1 MRFLSSILLF
11 ILITTSNSYS
21 QDDFNKWLSNYKK
34 YAVSQG
40 ISKKTVDQA
49 FENTRLLKK
58 IISYDRNQPEFIEK
72 TNVYIGKRVNKQKV
86 IYAKR
91 LIKNNKNLLDKVEK
105 KFKIPKNYLVALWGI
120 ETVFGKHK
128 GKVNIISALAT
139 LSFDKRRS
147 AYFPEN

>member
-58 IISYDRNQPEFIEK
+58 LFLMIEISRSLLK
-72 TNVYIGKRVNKQKV
+72 KQM
-86 IYAKR
+86 
-91 LIKNNKNLLDKVEK
+91 
-105 KFKIPKNYLVALWGI
+105 F
-120 ETVFGKHK
+120 T
-128 GKVNIISALAT
+128 
-139 LSFDKRRS
+139 
-147 AYFPEN
+147 

>member
-11 ILITTSNSYS
+11 ILITTSNSY

-49 FENTRLLKK
+49 FENTIFKK
-58 IISYDRNQPEFIEK
+58 IISMIEISRSLLK
-72 TNVYIGKRVNKQKV
+72 TNVYIGKRVKTKV

-91 LIKNNKNLLDKVEK
+91 LIKII
-105 KFKIPKNYLVALWGI
+105 KI
-120 ETVFGKHK
+120 F
-128 GKVNIISALAT
+128 
-139 LSFDKRRS
+139 
-147 AYFPEN
+147 